1 MDRGL
6 SRKQYNRAVRYVK
19 LVYEALF
26 RLLIEKLNHEYD
38 DMPFFN
44 DITEELKEV
53 NANLCQDKFEELMNS
68 DKVIKY
74 KNIVLDYVDK
84 LSESE
89 GSLAKVWLSFIEM
102 AKILL
107 NLLTATRSGNW
118 HLFLET
124 IRDIPPYTFAYD
136 NINYSRYLTVMLA
149 EMVSLET
156 ENPDVY
162 QQFMEDNFTAQLSE
176 HSTFGH
182 TVHSDTQYI
191 RTHSTFGHTV
201 HSDTQYIRTH
211 STFGHT
217 VHSDTQYIRTHSTF
231 GHTVHSDTWNLIK

>member
-1 MDRGL
+1 MTTC
-6 SRKQYNRAVRYVK
+6 
-19 LVYEALF
+19 
-26 RLLIEKLNHEYD
+26 H
-38 DMPFFN
+38 FFN

-53 NANLCQDKFEELMNS
+53 NKNLCQDKYEELMNS

-74 KNIVLDYVDK
+74 MNIVLDYVDK

-118 HLFLET
+118 HLYLET
-124 IRDIPPYTFAYD
+124 IRDIPPYAFAYD

-162 QQFMEDNFTAQLSE
+162 QQFMLGNFTAQLSE

-182 TVHSDTQYI
+182 IVHSDA
-191 RTHSTFGHTV
+191 
-201 HSDTQYIRTH
+201 
-211 STFGHT
+211 
-217 VHSDTQYIRTHSTF
+217 
-231 GHTVHSDTWNLIK
+231 WNLIK